1 MKITKRGSQGTPGA
15 EKQLSMLRA
24 PWILAYRYLGIRIQK
39 YLPYFEDLGVA
50 MQKAALKVSLQ
61 SYVSMMVLLSGISFV
76 VSSTIVGILAIYAGA
91 QIILGILFSFGAGLL
106 FGVSVFA
113 ILYGLPS
120 LMAMSR
126 RRRMNNELPYVAT
139 HMSILASAGIPPTR
153 MFKLLEDSRTT
164 PEVASDSNEIVR
176 DVEIL
181 GNDIMTALELERD
194 RSPSTVF
201 GDLLEGLV
209 ATIRSGGNM
218 KNYLQDA
225 THTIMDL
232 KRIASKQLI
241 ESLATF
247 AEIYIA
253 ILIVFP
259 LLMIV
264 MFSVMSLIGGGLGG
278 LSVTVMMSF
287 IVYLVIPIC
296 AIAVIV
302 MLDAIVGE
310 D

>member
-1 MKITKRGSQGTPGA
+1 MKTPKQA
-15 EKQLSMLRA
+15 VEKQSSVLRA
-24 PWILAYRYLGIRIQK
+24 PWLLAYRYLGVRLQRF
-39 YLPYFEDLGVA
+39 LPYFEDLSVS
-50 MQKAALKVSLQ
+50 MQKGAFKISIQSYLSLMVLISGVSL
-61 SYVSMMVLLSGISFV
+61 I
-76 VSSTIVGILAIYAGA
+76 VSSIIVGGLALYAGA
-91 QIILGILFSFGAGLL
+91 QILLAILFGFGAGLL
-106 FGVSVFA
+106 FGVAVFA

-120 LMAMSR
+120 LLAISR

-176 DVEIL
+176 DVEVL
-181 GNDIMTALELERD
+181 GNDIMTALELERA

-201 GDLLEGLV
+201 GDMLEGLV

-218 KNYLQDA
+218 KSYLQDA

-247 AEIYIA
+247 AEIYIS

-264 MFSVMSLIGGGLGG
+264 MFSVMSLIGGGIGG

-287 IVYLVIPIC
+287 ITYAIIPVC
-296 AIAVIV
+296 AVAVIV
-302 MLDAIVGE
+302 MLDSLVGE

>member
-1 MKITKRGSQGTPGA
+1 
-15 EKQLSMLRA
+15 
-24 PWILAYRYLGIRIQK
+24 
-39 YLPYFEDLGVA
+39 
-50 MQKAALKVSLQ
+50 MQKGAFKISIQSYLSLMVLISGVSL
-61 SYVSMMVLLSGISFV
+61 I
-76 VSSTIVGILAIYAGA
+76 VSSIIVGGLALYAGA
-91 QIILGILFSFGAGLL
+91 QILLAILFGFGAGLL
-106 FGVSVFA
+106 FGVAVFA

-120 LMAMSR
+120 LLAISR

-176 DVEIL
+176 DVEVL
-181 GNDIMTALELERD
+181 GNDIMTALELERA

-201 GDLLEGLV
+201 GDMLEGLV
-209 ATIRSGGNM
+209 ATIRSVGNM
-218 KNYLQDA
+218 KSYLQDA

-247 AEIYIA
+247 AEIYIS

-264 MFSVMSLIGGGLGG
+264 MFSVMSLIGGGIGG

-287 IVYLVIPIC
+287 ITYAIIPVC
-296 AIAVIV
+296 AVAVIV
-302 MLDAIVGE
+302 MLDSLVGE